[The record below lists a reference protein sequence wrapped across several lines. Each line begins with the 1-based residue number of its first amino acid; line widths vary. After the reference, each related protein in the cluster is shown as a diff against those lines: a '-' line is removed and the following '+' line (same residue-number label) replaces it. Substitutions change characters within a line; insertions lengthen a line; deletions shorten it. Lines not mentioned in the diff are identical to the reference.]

1 MTAFNRRLENI
12 NLLIW
17 STEAITLQISLIQSE
32 FSKLLKL
39 PKFNG
44 CSRGAGREFC
54 FRRHNNEWIGP
65 APARN
70 SNPACGWLAYPFNH
84 SCVLMLLS
92 DWWILT
98 IHRKFREHSICVSKR
113 RSQKCQEGRAN
124 EGPLGRS
131 IGFNMMYSDS
141 FRSTSDTKRELT
153 YHTRK
158 GSQLDSRTQCTRNS
172 PKSSIPSIPN
182 LHISTA
188 VKRAPTA

>member
-1 MTAFNRRLENI
+1 MDAVVVRAGNSALGD
-12 NLLIW
+12 
-17 STEAITLQISLIQSE
+17 ITTNELGLH
-32 FSKLLKL
+32 
-39 PKFNG
+39 
-44 CSRGAGREFC
+44 
-54 FRRHNNEWIGP
+54 RHGTPVPPAAEWPI
-65 APARN
+65 
-70 SNPACGWLAYPFNH
+70 LNH

-158 GSQLDSRTQCTRNS
+158 GSQLDSRTQRARNS